1 MISVERHDDGSDLA
15 TSQLERLMRDEMR
28 CPDIFGQRNQVVH
41 VNVVRHSYTIKQVTS
56 RGKSSPRRII
66 HAFKTLAWP
75 LSVASGNRISK
86 ISPKP
91 SSLIVIE
98 SF

>member
-1 MISVERHDDGSDLA
+1 MISVEKHDDGSDLA
-15 TSQLERLMRDEMR
+15 TSQLEWLMRDEMR
-28 CPDIFGQRNQVVH
+28 CRDIFRQRNQVVH

-66 HAFKTLAWP
+66 HALKTVAWP
-75 LSVASGNRISK
+75 CLLRAEIGFRRSHRNLDRPSISH
-86 ISPKP
+86 
-91 SSLIVIE
+91 